1 MKIYKLII
9 LSFITFLINSTI
21 QAQIKIKYK
30 IGEEIIT
37 NIDIINERQYLFFLR
52 PELKNLSKNEML
64 EISKNSLIREIIKK
78 KEINKL
84 FKDLDNPILVKE
96 IKKKLFKFK
105 NVKNENELLRLVSS
119 LNLEYEDIVEKMK
132 YEAFWNELIFQKYNS
147 FIKINEEKLKLEL
160 IEKIS
165 SNKKYEYN
173 LSEILFEVDKNE
185 KLEKKYNEILNY
197 IKLNNFKTAAS
208 KFSIS
213 SNSRTG
219 GEIGWVKETLLS
231 KDLNSNLQKIKI
243 GDLSFPIKYP
253 NGYLILKINDK
264 KEMKQTINIDE
275 ELKEMINFERNKQ
288 LNQFSLLFYKKL
300 KQNTII
306 NEY

>member
-1 MKIYKLII
+1 MNFYKLII
-9 LSFITFLINSTI
+9 FSLIIFLINQAL

-37 NIDIINERQYLFFLR
+37 NIDIINERQYLIFLR
-52 PELKNLSKNEML
+52 PELKNLSNNEIL

-84 FKDLDNPILVKE
+84 FKDVNNPILVKE

-105 NVKNENELLRLVSS
+105 NVKNENELLKLVSS

-147 FIKINEEKLKLEL
+147 FIKIDEEKLKLEL

-173 LSEILFEVDKNE
+173 LSELLFEVDKNE
-185 KLEKKYNEILNY
+185 KLEKKYKEILNY

-213 SNSRTG
+213 SNSKTG

-231 KDLNSNLQKIKI
+231 KDLNAIIKNIKI

-253 NGYLILKINDK
+253 NGYLILKVNDK
-264 KEMKQTINIDE
+264 KEMKQVINIDE
-275 ELKEMINFERNKQ
+275 ELKEIINFERNKQ

-300 KQNTII
+300 KQNSII

>member
-1 MKIYKLII
+1 MNFYKLII
-9 LSFITFLINSTI
+9 LSLIIFLINQAL

-37 NIDIINERQYLFFLR
+37 NIDIINERQYLIFLR
-52 PELKNLSKNEML
+52 PELKNLSNNEIL

-84 FKDLDNPILVKE
+84 FKDVNNPILVKE

-105 NVKNENELLRLVSS
+105 NVKNENELLELVSS
-119 LNLEYEDIVEKMK
+119 LNIEYADIIEKMK

-147 FIKINEEKLKLEL
+147 FIKIDEEKLKLEL

-173 LSEILFEVDKNE
+173 LSELLFEVDKNE
-185 KLEKKYNEILNY
+185 KLEKKYKEILNY

-213 SNSRTG
+213 SNSKTG

-231 KDLNSNLQKIKI
+231 KDLNAIIKNIKI

-253 NGYLILKINDK
+253 NGYLILKVNDK
-264 KEMKQTINIDE
+264 KEMKQVINIDE
-275 ELKEMINFERNKQ
+275 ELKEIINFERNKQ

-300 KQNTII
+300 KQNSII

>member
-1 MKIYKLII
+1 MNFYKLII
-9 LSFITFLINSTI
+9 LSLIIFLINQAL

-30 IGEEIIT
+30 IDEEIIT
-37 NIDIINERQYLFFLR
+37 NIDIINERQYLIFLR
-52 PELKNLSKNEML
+52 PELKNLSNNEIL

-84 FKDLDNPILVKE
+84 FKDVNNPILVKE

-105 NVKNENELLRLVSS
+105 NVKNENELLKLVSS

-147 FIKINEEKLKLEL
+147 FIKIDEEKLKLEL

-173 LSEILFEVDKNE
+173 LSELLFEVDKNE
-185 KLEKKYNEILNY
+185 KLEKKYKEILNY

-213 SNSRTG
+213 SNSKTG

-231 KDLNSNLQKIKI
+231 KDLNAIIKNIKI

-253 NGYLILKINDK
+253 NGYLILKVNDK
-264 KEMKQTINIDE
+264 KEMKQVINIDE
-275 ELKEMINFERNKQ
+275 ELKEIINFERNKQ

-300 KQNTII
+300 KQHSII

>member
-1 MKIYKLII
+1 MNFYKLII
-9 LSFITFLINSTI
+9 LSLAIFFINQTI

-37 NIDIINERQYLFFLR
+37 NIDIINERQYLIFLR
-52 PELKNLSKNEML
+52 PELKNLSNNEML

-84 FKDLDNPILVKE
+84 FKDVNNPIVIKE

-105 NVKNENELLRLVSS
+105 NVKNENELLELVSS
-119 LNLEYEDIVEKMK
+119 LNIEYADIIEKMK

-147 FIKINEEKLKLEL
+147 FIKIDEEKLKMEL

-173 LSEILFEVDKNE
+173 LSELLFEVDKNE
-185 KLEKKYNEILNY
+185 KLEKKYKEILNY
-197 IKLNNFKTAAS
+197 IKLNNFKTAAT
-208 KFSIS
+208 KYSIS
-213 SNSRTG
+213 SNSKTG

-231 KDLNSNLQKIKI
+231 KDLNAIIKNIKI

-253 NGYLILKINDK
+253 NGYLILKVNDK
-264 KEMKQTINIDE
+264 KEMKQVINIDE
-275 ELKEMINFERNKQ
+275 ELKEIINFERNKQ
-288 LNQFSLLFYKKL
+288 LNQFSLLFFKKL
-300 KQNTII
+300 KQNSII

>member
-1 MKIYKLII
+1 MNFYKLII
-9 LSFITFLINSTI
+9 LSLIIFLINQAS

-37 NIDIINERQYLFFLR
+37 NIDIINERQYLIFLR
-52 PELKNLSKNEML
+52 PELKNLSNNEIL

-84 FKDLDNPILVKE
+84 FKDVNNPILVKE

-105 NVKNENELLRLVSS
+105 NVKNENELLKLVSS

-147 FIKINEEKLKLEL
+147 FIKIDEEKLKLEL

-173 LSEILFEVDKNE
+173 LSELLFEVDKNE
-185 KLEKKYNEILNY
+185 KLEKKYKEILNY

-213 SNSRTG
+213 SNSKTG

-231 KDLNSNLQKIKI
+231 KDLNAIIKNIKI

-253 NGYLILKINDK
+253 NGYLILKVNDK
-264 KEMKQTINIDE
+264 KEMKQVINIDE
-275 ELKEMINFERNKQ
+275 ELKEIINFERNKQ

>member
-1 MKIYKLII
+1 MNFYKLII
-9 LSFITFLINSTI
+9 LSLIIFLINQAL

-37 NIDIINERQYLFFLR
+37 NIDIINERQYLIFLR
-52 PELKNLSKNEML
+52 PELKNLSNNEIL

-84 FKDLDNPILVKE
+84 FKDVNNPILVKE

-105 NVKNENELLRLVSS
+105 NVKNENELLKLVSS

-147 FIKINEEKLKLEL
+147 FIKIDEEKLKLEL

-173 LSEILFEVDKNE
+173 LSELLFEVDKNE
-185 KLEKKYNEILNY
+185 KLEKKYKEILNY

-213 SNSRTG
+213 SNSKTG

-231 KDLNSNLQKIKI
+231 KDLNAIIKNIKI

-253 NGYLILKINDK
+253 NGYLILKVNDK
-264 KEMKQTINIDE
+264 KEMKQVINIDE
-275 ELKEMINFERNKQ
+275 ELKEIINFERNKQ

-300 KQNTII
+300 KQNSII

>member
-1 MKIYKLII
+1 MNFYKLII
-9 LSFITFLINSTI
+9 LSLIIFLINQAL

-30 IGEEIIT
+30 IDEEIIT
-37 NIDIINERQYLFFLR
+37 NIDIINERQYLIFLR
-52 PELKNLSKNEML
+52 PELKNLSNNEIL

-84 FKDLDNPILVKE
+84 FKDVNNPILVKE

-105 NVKNENELLRLVSS
+105 NVNNENELLKLVSS

-147 FIKINEEKLKLEL
+147 FIKIDEEKLKLEL

-165 SNKKYEYN
+165 LNKKYEYN
-173 LSEILFEVDKNE
+173 LSELLFEVDKNE
-185 KLEKKYNEILNY
+185 KLEKKYKEILNY

-213 SNSRTG
+213 SNSKTG

-231 KDLNSNLQKIKI
+231 KDLNAIIKNIKI

-253 NGYLILKINDK
+253 NGYLILKVNDK
-264 KEMKQTINIDE
+264 KEMKQVINIDE
-275 ELKEMINFERNKQ
+275 ELKEIINFERNKQ

-300 KQNTII
+300 KQNSII

>member
-1 MKIYKLII
+1 M
-9 LSFITFLINSTI
+9 SNN
-21 QAQIKIKYK
+21 
-30 IGEEIIT
+30 EI
-37 NIDIINERQYLFFLR
+37 
-52 PELKNLSKNEML
+52 L

-84 FKDLDNPILVKE
+84 FKDVNNPILVKE

-105 NVKNENELLRLVSS
+105 NVKNENELLKLVSS

-147 FIKINEEKLKLEL
+147 FIKIDEEKLKLEL

-173 LSEILFEVDKNE
+173 LSELLFEVDKNE
-185 KLEKKYNEILNY
+185 KLEKKYKEILNY

-213 SNSRTG
+213 SNSKTG
-219 GEIGWVKETLLS
+219 
-231 KDLNSNLQKIKI
+231 
-243 GDLSFPIKYP
+243 
-253 NGYLILKINDK
+253 
-264 KEMKQTINIDE
+264 
-275 ELKEMINFERNKQ
+275 
-288 LNQFSLLFYKKL
+288 
-300 KQNTII
+300 
-306 NEY
+306 

>member
-1 MKIYKLII
+1 MNFYKLII
-9 LSFITFLINSTI
+9 LSLIIFLINQAL

-30 IGEEIIT
+30 IDEEIIT
-37 NIDIINERQYLFFLR
+37 NIDIINERQYLIFLR
-52 PELKNLSKNEML
+52 PELKNLSNNEIL

-84 FKDLDNPILVKE
+84 FKDVNNPILVKE

-105 NVKNENELLRLVSS
+105 NVKNENELLKLVSS

-147 FIKINEEKLKLEL
+147 FIKIDEEKLKLEL

-165 SNKKYEYN
+165 LNKKYEYN
-173 LSEILFEVDKNE
+173 LSELLFEVDKNE
-185 KLEKKYNEILNY
+185 KLEKKYKEILNY

-213 SNSRTG
+213 SNSKTG

-231 KDLNSNLQKIKI
+231 KDLNAIIKNIKI

-253 NGYLILKINDK
+253 NGYLILKVNDK
-264 KEMKQTINIDE
+264 KEMKQVINIDE
-275 ELKEMINFERNKQ
+275 ELKEIINFERNKQ

-300 KQNTII
+300 KQNSII

>member
-1 MKIYKLII
+1 MNFYKLII
-9 LSFITFLINSTI
+9 LSLIIFLINQAL

-30 IGEEIIT
+30 IDEEIIT
-37 NIDIINERQYLFFLR
+37 NIDIINERQYLIFLR
-52 PELKNLSKNEML
+52 PELKNLSNNEIL

-84 FKDLDNPILVKE
+84 FKDVNNPILVKE

-105 NVKNENELLRLVSS
+105 NVKNENELLKLVSS

-147 FIKINEEKLKLEL
+147 FIKIDEEKLKLEL

-173 LSEILFEVDKNE
+173 LSELLFEVDKNE
-185 KLEKKYNEILNY
+185 KLEKKYKEILNY

-213 SNSRTG
+213 SNSKTG

-231 KDLNSNLQKIKI
+231 KDLNAIIKNIKI

-253 NGYLILKINDK
+253 NGYLILKVNDK
-264 KEMKQTINIDE
+264 KEMKQVINIDE
-275 ELKEMINFERNKQ
+275 ELKEIINFERNKQ

-300 KQNTII
+300 KQNSII

>member
-9 LSFITFLINSTI
+9 LSLIIFLIKSTV

-30 IGEEIIT
+30 IGDEIIT
-37 NIDIINERQYLFFLR
+37 NIDIINERQYLIFLR

-78 KEINKL
+78 KEIKKL
-84 FKDLDNPILVKE
+84 FKDLNNPILIKE
-96 IKKKLFKFK
+96 IKKKLLKFK
-105 NVKNENELLRLVSS
+105 NVNNEDELLRLVNN
-119 LNLEYEDIVEKMK
+119 LNIEYEDIIEKMK

-147 FIKINEEKLKLEL
+147 LIKINEEKLKLEL

-185 KLEKKYNEILNY
+185 KIEKKYKEILNY
-197 IKLNNFKTAAS
+197 IKLNDFKTAAS

-213 SNSRTG
+213 GNSKRG

-231 KDLNSNLQKIKI
+231 KDLNSNLKKVKK

-275 ELKEMINFERNKQ
+275 ELKEMINFEKNKQ
-288 LNQFSLLFYKKL
+288 LNQFSILFYKKL
-300 KQNTII
+300 KQNSII